1 MRVLSWSGGCGCV
14 VRGGGIRVVGRPV
27 VVVGT
32 KGCVLGAVGG
42 WVVVGCGL
50 WVVQNG
56 LWALMRRSV
65 EVFLLNK
72 QEKSVWLSGLDR
84 AGRGGQR

>member
-1 MRVLSWSGGCGCV
+1 MVS
-14 VRGGGIRVVGRPV
+14 GGGIRVVCRPV

-32 KGCVLGAVGG
+32 MGHGLGAMAG
-42 WVVVGCGL
+42 WVVAVCGL
-50 WVVQNG
+50 WVVQSG

-84 AGRGGQR
+84 AGKGGSALTIAVLGFTA